1 MAQGQRWERQR
12 RIPSPSRSS
21 LALSG
26 KQRMRSRTQH
36 SVSHIPP
43 GWAGR
48 RAGCR
53 RGNDPGAHPELLSL
67 PFAAS
72 SLEEIFQRG
81 ADAGISGI
89 LLLDLPEQR
98 EIRNSPGEITPCPF
112 LNLQRNPLDL
122 GFYHRAHKSAA
133 VSQQLIG
140 RKLITDSEVCLG
152 KYRIN
157 FRSVWGRS

>member
-1 MAQGQRWERQR
+1 MAQGQRWELGEENPFAFPQLIGLVREAKDAQ
-12 RIPSPSRSS
+12 PN
-21 LALSG
+21 
-26 KQRMRSRTQH
+26 T
-36 SVSHIPP
+36 

-53 RGNDPGAHPELLSL
+53 RGNDPAAHPELLSL

-112 LNLQRNPLDL
+112 LHLQHNPLDL